1 MAETNNIYL
10 IGIRPDPYTD
20 YATRIIIAPDEDT
33 ALAMWRRATEKRY
46 FKFLEN
52 DDLCPG
58 VSPSRIH
65 IEDLG
70 PGPVSKV
77 FSVTTG

>member
-1 MAETNNIYL
+1 MAETNNIYQ
-10 IGIRPDPYTD
+10 IGIQPDPYTD
-20 YATRIIIAPDEDT
+20 FATRIIIASDEDT
-33 ALAMWRRATEKRY
+33 ALAMWRRATDKHYLRY
-46 FKFLEN
+46 LKN

-65 IEDLG
+65 IKDLG

-77 FSVTTG
+77 FEVTTG

>member
-10 IGIRPDPYTD
+10 IGIQPDPYTD
-20 YATRIIIAPDEDT
+20 YGTRIIIAPDEDT
-33 ALAMWRRATEKRY
+33 ALAMWRGVTENRY
-46 FKFLEN
+46 LRFLKN

-65 IEDLG
+65 IKDLG

-77 FSVTTG
+77 FEVTTG